1 MTSSV
6 EPVETA
12 LFANESVLVYR
23 DEMVKP
29 FYSFEET
36 NDEETTEFFF
46 FFFFYISDSTQCGK
60 PVVEPVGG
68 RIVGGHEARMGSWP
82 WMASTM

>member
-1 MTSSV
+1 MIRRQLNT
-6 EPVETA
+6 
-12 LFANESVLVYR
+12 F
-23 DEMVKP
+23 
-29 FYSFEET
+29 FFF
-36 NDEETTEFFF
+36 FFF